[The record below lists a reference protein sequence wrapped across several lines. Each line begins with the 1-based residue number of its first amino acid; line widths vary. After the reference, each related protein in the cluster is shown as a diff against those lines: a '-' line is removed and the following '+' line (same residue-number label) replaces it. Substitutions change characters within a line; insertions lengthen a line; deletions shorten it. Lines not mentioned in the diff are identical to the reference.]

1 MRCLSARYHC
11 VQLIIALLVSSQTA
25 QTIFQIYCIAFPT
38 VYMLC
43 CTICVPARRVPE
55 HYLPELLV
63 STAYLSIY
71 DGIIL
76 SPLPDNPRYLSL

>member
-1 MRCLSARYHC
+1 MGRLSLRYHC

-38 VYMLC
+38 VYMRCYTLC
-43 CTICVPARRVPE
+43 RVPE
-55 HYLPELLV
+55 HYLPELLM

-76 SPLPDNPRYLSL
+76 SLRHTLPDNRCYLRL